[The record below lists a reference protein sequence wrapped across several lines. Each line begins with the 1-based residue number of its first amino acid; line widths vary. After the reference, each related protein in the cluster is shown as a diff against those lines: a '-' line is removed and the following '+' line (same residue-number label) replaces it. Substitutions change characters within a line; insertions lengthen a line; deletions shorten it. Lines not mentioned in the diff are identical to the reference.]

1 MRAQELLL
9 ISLAMSFHFNGPVH
23 AGRIGDVYEETKVV
37 VRCNDGSVVLNAEG
51 KLSFKVGG
59 KVHTMDVP
67 ESGKVAFKLV
77 VAAVDSKGLVIN
89 SSQIEPKVEI
99 NIETDVES
107 VTLTAGDVTVN
118 GSAVNVKVDAGNVT
132 SAGDVRAAVVEA
144 GSVTAQTI
152 NSLRAENITV
162 YADAVGEVKG
172 GVVTVECKQCS
183 ECAPSDSGEKKKK
196 KRK

>member
-23 AGRIGDVYEETKVV
+23 AGRIGDVHEETKVV
-37 VRCNDGSVVLNAEG
+37 VRSNDGSVVLNAEG

-77 VAAVDSKGLVIN
+77 VAAVDSKGLVVN

-118 GSAVNVKVDAGNVT
+118 GSVACVKVE
-132 SAGDVRAAVVEA
+132 AGDVKASGTVYDVEVES
-144 GSVTAQTI
+144 GNVTAQTI
-152 NSLRAENITV
+152 KNVRGETITV
-162 YADAVGEVKG
+162 YSDAVDKIKGEHVA
-172 GVVTVECKQCS
+172 VECKQCS
-183 ECAPSDSGEKKKK
+183 ECKPSDSDKE
-196 KRK
+196 KRKK